1 MLAPKYLFKTPV
13 RSYISNRLV
22 QAQIPRHS
30 LTTRGLGA
38 MVGDA
43 YGVGSKAGRLF
54 AQFEHIIMDSIHKVD
69 VKELDLSGTS
79 DKLVNT
85 DREFGIPEF
94 TPYAVQSLND
104 AILQISSDVLFSN
117 LLSEDD
123 RKFLVDFQRIKEA
136 QLLSTRLFGR
146 VQTFFEKDDFQKLVD
161 NVPVDKILKE
171 LVAAGFLSTSMCQ
184 SLITLFFSGLDGV
197 PSSELIT
204 SLSRQKLE
212 QLASK
217 YNIKDWKKMKVPQ
230 LVVALQ
236 KTASVSP
243 LGAFFGKQ
251 IDTESLFRSQI
262 SRVLGTCWRP
272 ERARMRLLAG
282 IIWLSSL
289 GSDTAMPGPTRAK
302 SVEAHLK
309 TELYNMLLVRR
320 KDIIYP
326 AYEIK
331 RTTGIYRTP
340 KELHLHLDL
349 LDTELRLEALITNKE
364 YSSAIDIYDSMKPR
378 LRDLLINPV
387 HTREDIPEFLR
398 RFTAPYRALRILFMV
413 VDLFER
419 QRRYTDAVALIHW
432 LLSLPNKS
440 PDRCPLDSVGPCRA
454 GRLIIRLLIDQ
465 GTHIKQPLETLKV
478 ILGFMKLEDKRMD
491 ASRACTCLRGG
502 LRLTVQEQMNKLAV
516 SVSSSENGEL
526 DTVSQPKR
534 RRLKKDNELLGSG
547 TELPQRTASC
557 QRWSIPQLVTDLR
570 MAPEV
575 NVSAPVNASSKD
587 IGAHRPHYLWIE
599 TASPKKSTCSPN
611 KVGSPTKRP
620 LEQHTLLLNVEQW
633 TLRHYTSRLG
643 FERGIHAESSIHHLL
658 FTLLFYDI
666 LFDHSLPDVF
676 YSYRQA
682 APLDLFSDDFYRS
695 RKVAIDARLEE
706 IENVALPMELHS
718 PDMNPVTQ
726 RINNCWTDHYGE
738 RCLWINWEL
747 FKKPDEVSEL
757 FWCLGPKVV
766 HTVCRQLAMDF
777 RTWKS
782 GLPDLVVWTPRE
794 RRAKL
799 VEVKGPGD
807 QLSAQQIMWL
817 DILVRAGADVEICH
831 VSAVSHRSLVF

>member
-1 MLAPKYLFKTPV
+1 M
-13 RSYISNRLV
+13 
-22 QAQIPRHS
+22 
-30 LTTRGLGA
+30 
-38 MVGDA
+38 MV
-43 YGVGSKAGRLF
+43 
-54 AQFEHIIMDSIHKVD
+54 SIHEVD
-69 VKELDLSGTS
+69 VKKLGLSGTS

-85 DREFGIPEF
+85 DPEFGISEF

-123 RKFLVDFQRIKEA
+123 RKFLVDFQRISDIYPEKA

-146 VQTFFEKDDFQKLVD
+146 VQTFFEKGDFQKLVD
-161 NVPVDKILKE
+161 NVPVDTILNE
-171 LVAAGFLSTSMCQ
+171 LVSAGFLSTSMCQ
-184 SLITLFFSGLDGV
+184 LLIRLFFSGLDGL
-197 PSSELIT
+197 PSSEIIA

-251 IDTESLFRSQI
+251 MDMESLFRSQI
-262 SRVLGTCWRP
+262 SRVLGACWRP

-302 SVEAHLK
+302 SIEAHLK

-349 LDTELRLEALITNKE
+349 LDTELRLEALITSKE
-364 YSSAIDIYDSMKPR
+364 YSSAMDIYDSMKPK
-378 LRDLLINPV
+378 LRDLLVNPV
-387 HTREDIPEFLR
+387 HAREDIPEFLR

-419 QRRYTDAVALIHW
+419 QRRYTDAVELIHW

-440 PDRCPLDSVGPCRA
+440 PDRCPLDSIGPCRA
-454 GRLIIRLLIDQ
+454 GRLITRLLVDQ
-465 GTHIKQPLETLKV
+465 GTHIKQPLATLKV
-478 ILGFMKLEDKRMD
+478 ILGFMKLENNRMD

-516 SVSSSENGEL
+516 CVSSSESGQL

-534 RRLKKDNELLGSG
+534 RRLKKGNESLESG
-547 TELPQRTASC
+547 VELSERTTSC
-557 QRWSIPQLVTDLR
+557 QRWSVPQLVTDLH

-587 IGAHRPHYLWIE
+587 IGANRPHYLWIE
-599 TASPKKSTCSPN
+599 AASPKKSTCSPN
-611 KVGSPTKRP
+611 KVGSPTKQP

-706 IENVALPMELHS
+706 IENAALPTELHS
-718 PDMNPVTQ
+718 PDMNPIIQ

-738 RCLWINWEL
+738 RCLWTNWEL
-747 FKKPDEVSEL
+747 LKKPDEVSEL

-782 GLPDLVVWTPRE
+782 GLPDLVVWTPHE

-831 VSAVSHRSLVF
+831 VSGESRNRSYLVMCICSKTSTQDWSL